1 MKKLKKEQL
10 EEIQKINNQFMGL
23 KIQIAD
29 AEINKAKAVKEL
41 QQVQADFSKIEA
53 ALMEE
58 YGRDAT
64 IDIKSGTVTPPPKK
78 EENNGENK

>member
-1 MKKLKKEQL
+1 
-10 EEIQKINNQFMGL
+10 MGL

-41 QQVQADFSKIEA
+41 EQVQIDFSKFRKNW
-53 ALMEE
+53 EE

-64 IDIKSGTVTPPPKK
+64 IDIKSGTVTLHQKK
-78 EENNGENK
+78 KKIMAKISNTSAYPISLI